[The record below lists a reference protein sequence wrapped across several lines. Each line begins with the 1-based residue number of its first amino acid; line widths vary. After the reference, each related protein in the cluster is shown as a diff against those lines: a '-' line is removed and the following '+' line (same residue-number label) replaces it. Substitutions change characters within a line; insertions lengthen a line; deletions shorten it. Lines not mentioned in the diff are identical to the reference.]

1 MDKKALKSKPD
12 YLGHRKR
19 LRTKFKKTGLSG
31 WQDYEILELILTYC
45 VARIDTKPIAKALLR
60 KFKTLGAVLDADEE
74 DLESVS
80 GIGFR
85 SAILLKLFREVG
97 EIYLKSGLKKTDS
110 VSSPRAVYDYL
121 AVSLKGKKE
130 EEFKVIFLNSANR
143 PIEVE
148 TVQVGTVDKSAIY
161 PRKVVERAL
170 KCSAVSVIVAHNH
183 PGGSLKPSEDDIQI
197 TEALKSALAT
207 VDISLLDHVIISGE
221 GYFSFKEKGILY
233 GR

>member
-12 YLGHRKR
+12 YLEHRKR
-19 LRTKFKKTGLSG
+19 LRTKFKETGLSG

-74 DLESVS
+74 DLQSVS

-110 VSSPRAVYDYL
+110 VSSPGAVYDYL

-143 PIEVE
+143 PVETE

-207 VDISLLDHVIISGE
+207 VDISLLDHVIISGD
-221 GYFSFKEKGILY
+221 GYFSFKEKGIL
-233 GR
+233 

>member
-12 YLGHRKR
+12 YLGHRER

-45 VARIDTKPIAKALLR
+45 AARIDTKPIAKALLR

-74 DLESVS
+74 DLQSVS

-110 VSSPRAVYDYL
+110 VSSPGAVYDYL

-143 PIEVE
+143 PIEIE

-207 VDISLLDHVIISGE
+207 VDISLLDHVIISGD
-221 GYFSFKEKGILY
+221 GYFSFKEKGIL
-233 GR
+233 